1 MSLTEPKSG
10 SLERV
15 TIPSDLSLLS
25 EVIQGILRPAAA
37 MGYSEDAIFG
47 LNLALEEAL
56 ANAVKHGNKKDPT
69 KRVHICHCVSPQQAY
84 IAVRDE
90 GEGFDPRAVPD
101 PTQEENLEKPC
112 GRGIMLIRAYMDE
125 VDFNESGNE
134 VRMLLK
140 VNKP

>member
-1 MSLTEPKSG
+1 MMSLTEPNSEI
-10 SLERV
+10 LQRT
-15 TIPSDLSLLS
+15 TIPSDLSIVS
-25 EVIQGILRPAAA
+25 EVIQRILRPALDL
-37 MGYSEDAIFG
+37 GYSEDAIFG

-56 ANAVKHGNKKDPT
+56 ANAVKHGNRKDPS
-69 KRVHICHCVSPQQAY
+69 KKVYIVHCVSPDQAY

-90 GEGFDPRAVPD
+90 GEGFDPRNVPD

-140 VNKP
+140 VHK